1 MQYVLKL
8 PKGKETIISL
18 EDKEKVEK
26 FKWYVSKGYVHS
38 YTLILDNMSLHRF
51 IWVHV
56 HGQTI
61 PEGYSIDHIDNNPL
75 NNTFQ
80 NLRVLTPRQ
89 QAANKVPIGKHGFR
103 GVSPDHNKW
112 RARFAGIYIGTR
124 DSKEEAGYL
133 WDTYMYQQEDLR
145 DIVKLNMP
153 HNIEKYK
160 SEPTIVTTVRENK
173 QVTNKQEI
181 KTFARVIASG
191 VATCVNAKSF
201 EFLVDVEDYERIKY
215 YTVGFYNK
223 YISILIDGKQIRL
236 ARYIMNVTDPHL
248 QVGVRGDRNDFTKKN
263 LFVATPDK
271 IAQAKRKRV
280 GSSSEH
286 YGVSKDKQRNGF
298 EVKLCHD
305 GTDYSRRFKKHEEYL
320 AARFHD
326 LIVLCK
332 IPEENYY
339 RLNFTDWK
347 NPEVLEE
354 WKKHFEI

>member
-18 EDKEKVEK
+18 EDKEEVEK
-26 FKWYVSKGYVHS
+26 YKWYVSKGYVKSHTS
-38 YTLILDNMSLHRF
+38 VLDNMSLHRF
-51 IWVHV
+51 IWTHV

-89 QAANKVPIGKHGFR
+89 QAANKVPIGKYGFR
-103 GVSPDHNKW
+103 GVSPSKGKW
-112 RARFAGIYIGTR
+112 RARFAGTHIGTR
-124 DSKEEAGYL
+124 DTKEEAGYL

-160 SEPTIVTTVRENK
+160 NEPTIFTTVRENK
-173 QVTNKQEI
+173 QVTKKQQI
-181 KTFARVIASG
+181 KTFARVTTNGI
-191 VATCVNAKSF
+191 ATCVNGKGF
-201 EFLVDVEDYERIKY
+201 EFLIDAEDYERVKY
-215 YTVGFYNK
+215 YTIGLHKN
-223 YISILIDGKQIRL
+223 IIRILIDGKHVRL
-236 ARYIMNVTDPHL
+236 ARYIMNVTDSHL
-248 QVGVRGDRNDFTKKN
+248 QVSFRGDRNDFTKKN

-271 IAQAKRKRV
+271 IAQAKRKKV
-280 GSSSEH
+280 GSSSDY
-286 YGVSKDKQRNGF
+286 YGVTRDKFMDGWM
-298 EVKLCHD
+298 VKLRH
-305 GTDYSRRFKKHEEYL
+305 GTDNYFARFKKHEQYL
-320 AARFHD
+320 AARYHD